1 MPTHRHPRTVQL
13 LDTTLRDGEQT
24 PDVAFSAE
32 DKLQIASHLL
42 ERAGVDRVEVCSAL
56 VSPGEQATA
65 ARLARWARE
74 RGRLEQLEALG
85 YADGGRSAEW
95 LRAAGL
101 LRMNLLVKGS
111 EQHCR
116 LQLRM
121 TPEEHLSRIE
131 VTLQATA
138 ALELQLSGVYLEDWS
153 RGCQESP
160 GYVAGLLGA
169 LRDWGVK
176 RVYLADTLGVLE
188 PGQVLRHV
196 RQVRRAFPE
205 LELEFHAHDDYGLA
219 TANCLAAVRAGASG
233 LHTTV
238 NGLGERAGNACL
250 AQVVVALRD
259 HARVHTRVDEAQLYE
274 LSQRVAAA
282 SGRAV
287 AHNAPLLGASVFT
300 QTAGIHADGDAKAA
314 LYCSALTPERF
325 SRRRE
330 YALGK
335 LSGRA
340 SLAHHLRELGITLA
354 PKRERELLD
363 QLLSRVVELG
373 DRKQRVSPADL
384 RRWLE
389 PAHVTLDSSG
399 RAWQGP
405 ELGADE
411 EPDRDGLEGVATVAR
426 ARHQAR
432 EGQG

>member
-1 MPTHRHPRTVQL
+1 MPTHPHTRTIHL

-32 DKLQIASHLL
+32 EKLQIAEQLL
-42 ERAGVDRVEVCSAL
+42 ERAGVDRVEICSAL
-56 VSPGEQATA
+56 VSAGEQATA
-65 ARLARWARE
+65 ARLARWARAC
-74 RGRLEQLEALG
+74 GRLEQLEALG

-111 EQHCR
+111 ERHCR
-116 LQLRM
+116 LQLRLS
-121 TPEEHLSRIE
+121 PEEHLQRIE
-131 VTLQATA
+131 LTLEGAARAGVTI
-138 ALELQLSGVYLEDWS
+138 SGVYLEDWS
-153 RGCQESP
+153 RGCRESP
-160 GYVAGLLGA
+160 AYVATVLAA
-169 LRDWGVK
+169 LRDRGVQ

-188 PGQVLRHV
+188 PSQVLQQV
-196 RQVRRAFPE
+196 RRVRRAFPE
-205 LELEFHAHDDYGLA
+205 LQLEFHAHDDYGLA
-219 TANCLAAVRAGASG
+219 TANCLAAVRAGVSG

-259 HARVHTRVDEAQLYE
+259 HACAHTSVNEAHLYE
-274 LSQRVAAA
+274 LSQLVAAA
-282 SGRAV
+282 SGRSV

-300 QTAGIHADGDAKAA
+300 QTAGIHADGDAKAS
-314 LYCSALTPERF
+314 LYCSELTPERF

-340 SLAHHLRELGITLA
+340 SLGHHLRELGIELA
-354 PKRERELLD
+354 PGREREVLD
-363 QLLSRVVELG
+363 QLLARVVEQG
-373 DRKQRVSPADL
+373 DRKERVRPADL

-389 PAHVTLDSSG
+389 PAHVTLSNSG
-399 RAWQGP
+399 RARQGAP
-405 ELGADE
+405 EGADE
-411 EPDRDGLEGVATVAR
+411 EPDCDGLAGVAAVAR

-432 EGQG
+432 QGKG